1 MSEKIKNGAA
11 KVEEMRAENQ
21 LGFIFDNINIGKVMK
36 EREQII
42 NFSINSISS
51 YLKSGIESPR
61 ILLVKRTSPD
71 MKRSP
76 EKNSRPSFKLK
87 YIQNKSVEINLES
100 TRIMFSDESY
110 PKIKA
115 LIEDLPKRKENKNQT
130 SKSPSSKSQPL
141 EIRIFTK
148 NLSLCVYNPTNDNS
162 SSNGNGGGLA
172 KSHQIT
178 RVNSESQLM
187 ENIIILNLSLSS
199 ETYIKLSPNAIRVCG
214 DFSELSL
221 SLTPKKTKH
230 LAIAFR
236 EDYMIFPTRF
246 NYEFDYSTELG
257 HIDLK
262 KLSLSVIFI
271 EEVRR
276 LMTFWF

>member
-1 MSEKIKNGAA
+1 
-11 KVEEMRAENQ
+11 
-21 LGFIFDNINIGKVMK
+21 MK

-51 YLKSGIESPR
+51 YLKSGMESPR
-61 ILLVKRTSPD
+61 ILLIKRTGPD

-87 YIQNKSVEINLES
+87 YIQNKSIEINLES

-110 PKIKA
+110 PKIQA
-115 LIEDLPKRKENKNQT
+115 LLQDLPKRKENKSQQQQPPKN
-130 SKSPSSKSQPL
+130 SSNSSSQPL

-148 NLSLCVYNPTNDNS
+148 NLSLCVYNPMNENS
-162 SSNGNGGGLA
+162 SSNGSGLA
-172 KSHQIT
+172 KSYQIA
-178 RVNSESQLM
+178 RVNSESQLI

-199 ETYIKLSPNAIRVCG
+199 ETYIKLSPNSIKVCG

-221 SLTPKKTKH
+221 SLTPKKSKH

-246 NYEFDYSTELG
+246 NYEFDYSTDSS
-257 HIDLK
+257 HIDMK
-262 KLSLSVIFI
+262 KVALSVIFI

-276 LMTFWF
+276 SFLDSRVN